1 MAAASGSPSAVRTSR
16 RGILSGGV
24 NGLEDSRCIMEPGDL
39 DDLLRLRRRR
49 FVGSSGTAPGLS
61 GTLTG
66 VADRLRGIAH
76 SADSRRRPLA
86 SFAPAVRPHAA
97 PVARQGSQAS
107 VLAMGSRS
115 RHCEGRAQLE
125 GLQPLL
131 ARDLPMIEPRMGGE
145 PQLRRTLPGSPINR
159 PKCHGPTK
167 AGKPKCGSLS
177 QNWHQGPKGINT
189 FTPHKA
195 PTQPTYNY
203 EGVIIYIYYDM
214 I

>member
-1 MAAASGSPSAVRTSR
+1 MVWKTPSASWNPEISTISSVRR
-16 RGILSGGV
+16 
-24 NGLEDSRCIMEPGDL
+24 
-39 DDLLRLRRRR
+39 
-49 FVGSSGTAPGLS
+49 SGTSPGLS

-66 VADRLRGIAH
+66 VADHLRGIAH

-115 RHCEGRAQLE
+115 RHRKGRAQLE
-125 GLQPLL
+125 ALQPLL
-131 ARDLPMIEPRMGGE
+131 ARDLPMIEPWMGGE

-159 PKCHGPTK
+159 PKCHGPTQAK
-167 AGKPKCGSLS
+167 TKSGSLS

-195 PTQPTYNY
+195 PTQPTYGY
-203 EGVIIYIYYDM
+203 EGVRKCEPFCSTLFTFLQLVRCT
-214 I
+214 